1 MKNNCGISQHYKFV
15 ANIASDR
22 RSLLKRSLQIFL
34 VAALIVWSLKNV
46 GFSLKELI
54 QGLDGIVDIVGRM
67 LPPKTDKW
75 RGLVKP
81 VVETVNISII
91 GTFIATIIA
100 VPLGILAAKNIS
112 PNGVFYSLSRL
123 LLNTIRTIPDMVFA
137 LIFVSAVGLGP
148 LSGVLAIGVSSSG
161 MLGKFLADSIEG
173 AEQGKID
180 AIKATGASYMQILIY
195 GVIPQ
200 ITANFISLVLFRWEM
215 NFRSSTVLGI
225 VGAGGIG
232 FELITSIRLFQYKE
246 TTMILLSILLVVI
259 LVDFISNSIRN
270 SLNAD

>member
-100 VPLGILAAKNIS
+100 VPLGS
-112 PNGVFYSLSRL
+112 WL
-123 LLNTIRTIPDMVFA
+123 LKTSAPMV
-137 LIFVSAVGLGP
+137 S
-148 LSGVLAIGVSSSG
+148 
-161 MLGKFLADSIEG
+161 
-173 AEQGKID
+173 
-180 AIKATGASYMQILIY
+180 
-195 GVIPQ
+195 
-200 ITANFISLVLFRWEM
+200 FIV
-215 NFRSSTVLGI
+215 
-225 VGAGGIG
+225 
-232 FELITSIRLFQYKE
+232 
-246 TTMILLSILLVVI
+246 
-259 LVDFISNSIRN
+259 
-270 SLNAD
+270 

>member
-148 LSGVLAIGVSSSG
+148 LPGVLAIGVSSSG